1 MDELVAAFVAAE
13 DRNFALFN
21 HVNEHAQET
30 ERVDEHINQL
40 RNQILEIEGQG
51 LSSDCLRARVLVLW
65 HPARS
70 YRAGAVRL
78 RRLRLLGL

>member
-51 LSSDCLRARVLVLW
+51 LSSDCLRARV